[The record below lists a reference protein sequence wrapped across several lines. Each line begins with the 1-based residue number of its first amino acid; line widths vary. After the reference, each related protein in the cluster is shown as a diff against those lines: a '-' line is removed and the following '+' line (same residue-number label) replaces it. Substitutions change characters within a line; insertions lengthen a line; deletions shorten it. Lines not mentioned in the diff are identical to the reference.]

1 MNLKATLVAALATTI
16 LACSGQAPPRQDVE
30 PEGPFGTLALN
41 LTGRDSQGRQYR
53 LREAEFDVAPY
64 SYYYPGDPYYQQNI
78 NVITLSTETDP
89 DAPTLSARLI
99 PGTYTVTLSNRLW
112 YLERLTE
119 DGFEPVEKA
128 VLLSQPTVYAYVY
141 DRGTSDVYYSF
152 GVDGD
157 IIDFRHG
164 NVRINIQVQT
174 PDEDGGVPPLDQDGG
189 SD

>member
-1 MNLKATLVAALATTI
+1 MNLKATVVAALATTI

-41 LTGRDSQGRQYR
+41 LTGQDRFGTQYR

-64 SYYYPGDPYYQQNI
+64 SYYPYPDPNQQSNA
-78 NVITLSTETDP
+78 ITLSTETDP
-89 DAPTLSARLI
+89 ESATLTARLL

-119 DGFEPVEKA
+119 DGPEPVEKS
-128 VLLSQPTVYAYVY
+128 VLLSPATVYAYVY
-141 DRGTSDVYYSF
+141 DRGTSDVYFTF
-152 GVDGD
+152 GVDGEL
-157 IIDFRHG
+157 IDFRHG
-164 NVRINIQVQT
+164 NVRININVET
-174 PDEDGGVPPLDQDGG
+174 RDEDGGVPPVDQDGG